1 MNALGNGLINFATLF
16 YCPFLLL
23 PHWRIEL
30 ITESN
35 FLPIYSVRCCAMLD
49 KTKFYIDGQWVAP
62 IDGADFPVVNPATEE
77 AYAIISLGGK
87 KDAEAAIAA
96 AKAAFPTWSITT
108 VETRIQYLEK
118 LLAVYEDRMQ
128 DMAHTISSEMGAPID
143 MSLSDQA
150 QSGRGHLKAFI
161 RALGS
166 IEFQRPLRPGVEG
179 QDIAFEAAGVAALI
193 TPWNW
198 PMNQVVLKVGAALA
212 AGCTMVLK
220 PSEIAPM
227 SSMLFAECVD
237 AADFPAGVFN
247 MVNGDGAGVGSLLS
261 AHPNI
266 DVVSFTGSTRA
277 GVLISKAAADT
288 VKTVSLEL
296 GGKSPNLVFDDCD
309 ISAAVARG
317 ASFCFNNTGQSCN
330 AASRMLV
337 ERNAYEQAIEVA
349 AATAGATT
357 VDLPSKPGNHIG
369 PLVSEAQFN
378 KVQALIQ
385 SGIDEGA
392 RLVAGGVGRPE
403 GINRGWFVRPTVFAD
418 TTRDMT
424 IIREEIFG
432 PVLAIM
438 PFDTEE
444 EAVALA
450 NDTPYGLAA
459 YIQTGDMDRARRVG
473 AQLRAGMIQV
483 NGASR
488 ISGSPFGGYKQSGV
502 GREGGM
508 WGIEEFLEIKTI
520 SGIV

>member
-1 MNALGNGLINFATLF
+1 
-16 YCPFLLL
+16 
-23 PHWRIEL
+23 
-30 ITESN
+30 
-35 FLPIYSVRCCAMLD
+35 MLD
-49 KTKFYIDGQWVAP
+49 KTEFYINGAWVP
-62 IDGADFPVVNPATEE
+62 SIDGRSFPVFNPATEE
-77 AYAIISLGGK
+77 AFATIMLGGE
-87 KDAEAAIAA
+87 KDAQAAIEAAKNAFLDWSQTSPQDRAA
-96 AKAAFPTWSITT
+96 
-108 VETRIQYLEK
+108 YLQK
-118 LLAVYEDRMQ
+118 LLDVYISRNDEMGAV
-128 DMAHTISSEMGAPID
+128 ISTEMGAPID
-143 MSLSDQA
+143 MAVRDQA
-150 QSGRGHLKAFI
+150 GSGSSHLKAFI

-166 IEFQRPLRPGVEG
+166 MEFQRALRPGIEG
-179 QDIAFEAAGVAALI
+179 QDIVYEAAGVAGLI

-227 SSMLFAECVD
+227 SSILFAECVD
-237 AADFPAGVFN
+237 SAGFPAGVFN

-261 AHPNI
+261 AHPDI

-309 ISAAVARG
+309 VTAAVARG
-317 ASFCFNNTGQSCN
+317 AVFCFNNTGQSCN

-337 ERNAYEQAIEVA
+337 ERSAYEQAIEAA
-349 AATAGATT
+349 AATAAATT

-378 KVQALIQ
+378 KVQGLIQ

-403 GINRGWFVRPTVFAD
+403 GLNRGWFVKPTVFAD
-418 TTRDMT
+418 ATQDMT

-444 EAVALA
+444 EAIALA

-459 YIQTGDMDRARRVG
+459 YIQTGDMDRARRVA

-502 GREGGM
+502 GR
-508 WGIEEFLEIKTI
+508 
-520 SGIV
+520 